1 MKTTVKVSDRRIN
14 RDNNIKGY
22 MELCTELVQAQGYNK
37 SFHYSENGCTMSYD
51 EFKTHACKQNS
62 NDVQVD
68 ITLNFITGEA
78 TITVDGPEKSKIDIE
93 MEQWEARANDEFGKT
108 LKEIEKASMEF
119 FGYEENEYGFHHTP
133 LSWPITAYSLDGN
146 RKYTAKVIIGILDNW
161 DILEDENIKALA
173 DKLNQLA
180 A

>member
-1 MKTTVKVSDRRIN
+1 MTMKKNLFLILGAAVLLASACSKEDKPTDGREWILPGEDTTPQ
-14 RDNNIKGY
+14 
-22 MELCTELVQAQGYNK
+22 T
-37 SFHYSENGCTMSYD
+37 
-51 EFKTHACKQNS
+51 
-62 NDVQVD
+62 
-68 ITLNFITGEA
+68 A